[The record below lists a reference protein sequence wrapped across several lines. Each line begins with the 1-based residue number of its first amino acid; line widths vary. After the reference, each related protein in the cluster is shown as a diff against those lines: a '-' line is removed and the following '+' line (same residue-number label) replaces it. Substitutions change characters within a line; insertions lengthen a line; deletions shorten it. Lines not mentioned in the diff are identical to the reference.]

1 MTSVVANA
9 PPAGDAHTLDGWV
22 SAIINNREKGL
33 AARRDNSAARE
44 GSSSWVVE
52 STALVVDL
60 LRAFGAEGGTDP
72 AGLEQALKKKDIT
85 LPRGGEPANAI
96 ARAVMGSQGDKMRA
110 SRVAR
115 AAQEL
120 IKRGINDV
128 GGYLRVPGQGIVKLA
143 DEWTA
148 RTAPPLPKSP
158 EPQPWDVV
166 ETTLTIRT
174 TRSFQ
179 DLVSKSKHLCAFGIL
194 GPDGRWQ
201 PIGAA
206 SGSESTDEFLLVRE
220 APKLADAKRVELKAW
235 VHSTFHHENG
245 DFHVLKLTDDVLA
258 WMLTSGLEARLVGT
272 NPDELARHVPGIPR
286 DLCGAEQSPPVPRS
300 GGETL
305 DCLAEIEGGHPARV
319 RSATTL
325 EEALE

>member
-9 PPAGDAHTLDGWV
+9 PPTGDAHTLDGWV

-52 STALVVDL
+52 STVLVVDL
-60 LRAFGAEGGTDP
+60 LRAFGAEGGTNP
-72 AGLEQALKKKDIT
+72 AGLEQALEKKGVT

-120 IKRGINDV
+120 IKRGIKDV

-148 RTAPPLPKSP
+148 RTAPPLPKPP

-166 ETTLTIRT
+166 ETTLAIRT

-179 DLVSKSKHLCAFGIL
+179 DLVSKSKHLFAFGIL

-201 PIGAA
+201 STGAIF
-206 SGSESTDEFLLVRE
+206 GDESDEPYLLVRE
-220 APKLADAKRVELKAW
+220 TRKLTHTENLELVGW
-235 VHSTFHHENG
+235 VHTTFHDEEG
-245 DFHVLKLTDDVLA
+245 DFHVLKFTEEVLA
-258 WMLTSGLEARLVGT
+258 WMLTSGLETRLVGT
-272 NPDELARHVPGIPR
+272 SPDELARHVPGHQGELYGSEP
-286 DLCGAEQSPPVPRS
+286 SPPVPRS

-305 DCLAEIEGGHPARV
+305 DRLAEIDGGRPAEV
-319 RSATTL
+319 RLATTL

>member
-1 MTSVVANA
+1 
-9 PPAGDAHTLDGWV
+9 
-22 SAIINNREKGL
+22 
-33 AARRDNSAARE
+33 
-44 GSSSWVVE
+44 VVE
-52 STALVVDL
+52 STVLVVDL

-148 RTAPPLPKSP
+148 RTAPPLPKLP

-174 TRSFQ
+174 TRSFLG
-179 DLVSKSKHLCAFGIL
+179 LVSERKHMVAAAVL
-194 GPDGRWQ
+194 GSDGRWQ
-201 PIGAA
+201 SMGAI
-206 SGSESTDEFLLVRE
+206 SGDESDEAYLLVRE
-220 APKLADAKRVELKAW
+220 TRKLTHAENLELVDW
-235 VHSTFHHENG
+235 VHRTFHDEEG
-245 DFHVLKLTDDVLA
+245 DFHVLKVTDDLLA

-272 NPDELARHVPGIPR
+272 NPDELSRHVPGHQR
-286 DLCGAEQSPPVPRS
+286 ELYGAEQSSPVPRS

-305 DCLAEIEGGHPARV
+305 DRLAKIDGGHPAGV
-319 RSATTL
+319 RLAETL